1 MEAAMINE
9 LGNELY
15 AACRAGDLEQV
26 VVLSSAKIQDRGT
39 SPSYLSAMMAVAAS
53 KDRRNIV
60 EYCISKGGA
69 INDTVMTC
77 VMFRR
82 AINTYAYL
90 LTSRSVDPDYNIPNF
105 GDILGVAAQLGDVE
119 WTRLCLENR
128 ANPNL
133 NKINDRKSV
142 LGASAESGKLE
153 TVDML
158 LKGGADLDGSG
169 AMLLA
174 AEAGKLDMVRYLWEK
189 GANVDEVGGGSDD
202 RSAHAGSA
210 MHKAVGRGH
219 AAVVRLL
226 LEKGADK
233 NLEDG
238 HGRTPLDL
246 AEEKGEEEIA
256 ELLR

>member
-1 MEAAMINE
+1 MITE
-9 LGNELY
+9 LGSELY
-15 AACRAGDLEQV
+15 AACRTGDLKQTTE
-26 VVLSSAKIQDRGT
+26 LSSAKIQDGST

-60 EYCISKGGA
+60 EYCISKGGTV
-69 INDTVMTC
+69 NDTVMTC

-82 AINTYAYL
+82 AISTYAYL
-90 LTSRSVDPDYNIPNF
+90 LTSGSVDPDYNIPNF

-119 WTRLCLENR
+119 WTKLCLENG

-142 LGASAESGKLE
+142 LGASAESGRLE
-153 TVDML
+153 TVDIL

-169 AMLLA
+169 AILLA

-189 GANVDEVGGGSDD
+189 GANVDEVGGDADD

-210 MHKAVGRGH
+210 LHKAVGRGH
-219 AAVVRLL
+219 ADVVRLL
-226 LEKGADK
+226 LEKGADR
-233 NLEDG
+233 NLEDRQ
-238 HGRTPLDL
+238 GRTPLDL
-246 AEEKGEEEIA
+246 AEEKGREEIA
-256 ELLR
+256 EMLR